1 MAVHKLI
8 LDDFVDDEYYM
19 LIAIHCAID
28 GYRIAYLLNSKLGI
42 KLKRTDIDID
52 AYSNKTSF
60 SVFKWYDNSQQITW
74 SLISNVCRK
83 ETEVNNSEQ
92 SLFSKDQKTIK
103 TFHLIPEK
111 KQVNFFLKIEIEQNQ
126 NKEKRI
132 IDAIHSIPQIATAY
146 TIDLSLLKS
155 KDNLIFN

>member
-19 LIAIHCAID
+19 LIAIHCALD
-28 GYRIAYLLNSKLGI
+28 GYRAAYLLNSKLGL
-42 KLKRTDIDID
+42 KLKRTDIDLD
-52 AYSNKTSF
+52 TYSNKTSF
-60 SVFKWYDNSQQITW
+60 SVFKWYDNSQQVAW
-74 SLISNVCRK
+74 SLISNVCRQ
-83 ETEVNNSEQ
+83 EAEVNISEH